1 MFFDSSVN
9 KETEEVERS
18 VLLKFST
25 TEERASISDINFE
38 PEISSSLSSSKNKKK
53 KSSQTVDK
61 KKLKRGLQVKE
72 GQIALHIVGYPG
84 IQVLS
89 ATELIH
95 CIPIN
100 KIKVAAE
107 KFLKRTGVK
116 KKKRK
121 KRNSPQG
128 NEKRQQENGNITQK
142 EGFVNDDGSTI

>member
-53 KSSQTVDK
+53 KTSQTVDK

-84 IQVLS
+84 IKVLS
-89 ATELIH
+89 AT
-95 CIPIN
+95 
-100 KIKVAAE
+100 
-107 KFLKRTGVK
+107 
-116 KKKRK
+116 
-121 KRNSPQG
+121 
-128 NEKRQQENGNITQK
+128 
-142 EGFVNDDGSTI
+142 

>member
-53 KSSQTVDK
+53 KTSQTVDK

-72 GQIALHIVGYPG
+72 GQIALHIAGYPG

-89 ATELIH
+89 AT
-95 CIPIN
+95 
-100 KIKVAAE
+100 
-107 KFLKRTGVK
+107 
-116 KKKRK
+116 
-121 KRNSPQG
+121 
-128 NEKRQQENGNITQK
+128 
-142 EGFVNDDGSTI
+142 